1 MRKLTL
7 MMIRNRWK
15 DRGSVLVI
23 FAAALVVI
31 MGLAALAIDLG
42 AIYSA
47 QAQLQ
52 TGADSAALA
61 AIADLDA
68 ASTVATQ
75 FAGLN
80 SVMNEPITLAGSDV
94 LTGQFDFNTGDFTA
108 GATPLNAVRV
118 SARRTSD
125 SPDGPLPLF
134 FARALGH
141 NSVDLQAQSTAAI
154 DNRVNGVNPPDGEG
168 QPPLIPFAVKKE
180 EVGHME
186 DLNGNNLDQVDFDIN
201 TETGAVVVTERVDA
215 RFQVLG
221 SQITYGA
228 GGQEIPVFPSVSI
241 DGGASYT
248 TMNKGNDVDG
258 GENLYLTDVSDPSEI
273 AIKARAL
280 YKKGSKTY
288 FDSTRYSNVGDAHVV
303 VLRQGDI
310 APNYAAF
317 DEQDPLND
325 MIEPYLGPGRV
336 VNIGSNDVLFLFEFN
351 PELDVAAADFQDL
364 VVVCTFTRV
373 QVDGN
378 APCYS
383 QTKFVANE
391 GATVTFF
398 PVDSTNGNWGTVSL
412 DAINNSTAVLCYY
425 IEDGY
430 DKQFVIPTDPGYM
443 YVKGDPGLSNG
454 LEGSMQTRIGDTVLL
469 LVYDQVSGQGSNT
482 YYRVPYLVAVEL
494 TAMDLSGALEDRYI
508 RGVIRSITT
517 SNLITTPGA
526 PLHTA
531 MGRARMAQ

>member
-1 MRKLTL
+1 MRKLTA
-7 MMIRNRWK
+7 MMNRNRWK
-15 DRGSVLVI
+15 SRGSVVVI

-52 TGADSAALA
+52 AGADSAALA
-61 AIADLDA
+61 AIADLDTA
-68 ASTVATQ
+68 PSVATQ

-80 SVMNEPITLAGSDV
+80 SVMNKPITLAGSDV
-94 LTGQFDFNTGDFTA
+94 LTGQFDFNTGEFTA
-108 GATPLNAVRV
+108 GATPSNAVRIT
-118 SARRTSD
+118 ARRTGD

-134 FARALGH
+134 FARAIGH
-141 NSVDLQAQSTAAI
+141 NSVDLQAQSTAAV
-154 DNRVNGVNPPDGEG
+154 DSRVNGVNPAGEDG
-168 QPPLIPFAVKKE
+168 QYPLIPFTVKKE
-180 EVGHME
+180 DVGHME
-186 DLNGNNLDQVDFDIN
+186 DLDGNNLDQIDFDID
-201 TETGAVVVTERVDA
+201 TESGTVIVNERVDA

-228 GGQEIPVFPSVSI
+228 GGPEVSVYPSVSI
-241 DGGASYT
+241 NGGSSYQA
-248 TMNKGNDVDG
+248 MNNGNDVDG
-258 GENLYLTDVSDPSEI
+258 GENMYLTDVADPSEI
-273 AIKARAL
+273 VVKARAR
-280 YKKGSKTY
+280 YKKGSTTY

-303 VLRQGDI
+303 VLRRGDI

-317 DEQDPLND
+317 ADQDPLNS

-336 VNIGSNDVLFLFEFN
+336 VNIGINDVLFLFEFN
-351 PELDVAAADFQDL
+351 PQLDVAAADFQDL

-373 QVDGN
+373 QVGGE
-378 APCYS
+378 APDYS

-398 PVDSTNGNWGTVSL
+398 PCDSTSGNWGTVSL
-412 DAINNSTAVLCYY
+412 DAISNSTAVLCSY
-425 IEDGY
+425 IENGY
-430 DKQFVIPTDPGYM
+430 DKSFVIPTNPGYM
-443 YVKGDPGLSNG
+443 YVNGDPGLSNG

-469 LVYDQVSGQGSNT
+469 LVYDQVSGQGENT

-494 TAMDLSGALEDRYI
+494 TAMDLNGALEDRFI

-526 PLHTA
+526 PLYTA
-531 MGRARMAQ
+531 LGRNRMAQ